1 MNNISVEIVIPH
13 HSNIFK
19 QSELQNLTNILKEYS
34 NKYKIS
40 FIYPSSISFQENIN
54 LLFKK
59 HNVNLLRVSDIV
71 LSTYNNY
78 NKFLTSSKF
87 YKYFLES
94 DYILLM
100 QLDVIILNGN
110 LDSFLNKKFDYIG
123 APIFKHD
130 ENRIP
135 SFITKGGNGGVTLR
149 NVKKH
154 YQITQKIFF
163 FNLHFYYKEIGYNCN
178 LLNSPFKFI
187 FKKYISRIIPI
198 LFYKKVRY
206 KYIQEDAFWSIIVSY
221 KFIDFIVGDLNSS
234 ALFAFD
240 MYPSKCYELTS
251 TFPNFL
257 HAIEKNTDD
266 IYNKLD
272 LKNY

>member
-1 MNNISVEIVIPH
+1 M
-13 HSNIFK
+13 FF
-19 QSELQNLTNILKEYS
+19 QNA
-34 NKYKIS
+34 
-40 FIYPSSISFQENIN
+40 
-54 LLFKK
+54 
-59 HNVNLLRVSDIV
+59 
-71 LSTYNNY
+71 
-78 NKFLTSSKF
+78 FL
-87 YKYFLES
+87 
-94 DYILLM
+94 
-100 QLDVIILNGN
+100 
-110 LDSFLNKKFDYIG
+110 
-123 APIFKHD
+123 
-130 ENRIP
+130 
-135 SFITKGGNGGVTLR
+135 GVKSHL
-149 NVKKH
+149 
-154 YQITQKIFF
+154 F

-240 MYPSKCYELTS
+240 MYPSKCYALTS

-257 HAIEKNTDD
+257 HAIEKNADD